1 MKVDTPNNTQP
12 VMYSDEPEKRGK
24 FATAFAPVTNAFRLV
39 RKHTNLTIWIVVAM
53 IVGIIVGKF
62 APEFAVEIKP
72 MGDVFVR
79 LIGNVVV
86 SAQNMTFSL

>member
-1 MKVDTPNNTQP
+1 MTPNNDQS
-12 VMYSDEPEKRGK
+12 VIYSDEQNRGK
-24 FATAFAPVTNAFRLV
+24 FATAFAPVTNTFRLV
-39 RKHTNLTIWIVVAM
+39 KKHTNLTIWIVVAM

-62 APEFAVEIKP
+62 APEFAVQIKP

-86 SAQNMTFSL
+86 SVKIISSRLMM